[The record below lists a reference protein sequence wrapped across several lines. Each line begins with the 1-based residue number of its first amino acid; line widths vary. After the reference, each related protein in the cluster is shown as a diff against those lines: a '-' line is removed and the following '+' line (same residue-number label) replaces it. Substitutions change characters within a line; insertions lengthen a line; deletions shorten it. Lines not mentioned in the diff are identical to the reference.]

1 LTYTVDSDSTKDG
14 GGDSSAVLWIFLGAH
29 ERVVVCL
36 EESTDDGEDDNG
48 KDGDDNASRWSARR
62 REQRSRSRSRS
73 MLRGVPCPGIEGGN
87 DGLHGGLR
95 RAAVVGGNALSEVWF
110 GG

>member
-1 LTYTVDSDSTKDG
+1 MQISLAGAKDEESTVDSDSTKDG

-36 EESTDDGEDDNG
+36 EESTNDGEDDNG
-48 KDGDDNASRWSARR
+48 KDGDDNA
-62 REQRSRSRSRS
+62 
-73 MLRGVPCPGIEGGN
+73 CPGIEGGN